1 MEEGPVSGGPDGGG
15 PLVSNLLPDARDF
28 GARELAYVRSG
39 CGGGGAADR
48 APSPPASS
56 SSGARPRDVPSD
68 PSVTLLDGR
77 RGEWVSWKDFL
88 GGKKKKKDDA
98 RRSEAKT
105 RRGKNETK
113 ASAPTRGEG
122 EEGRRREPAE
132 APSS

>member
-1 MEEGPVSGGPDGGG
+1 
-15 PLVSNLLPDARDF
+15 
-28 GARELAYVRSG
+28 
-39 CGGGGAADR
+39 
-48 APSPPASS
+48 
-56 SSGARPRDVPSD
+56 
-68 PSVTLLDGR
+68 VTYGR

-88 GGKKKKKDDA
+88 GEKKKKKDDA

-105 RRGKNETK
+105 RRGINETK

>member
-1 MEEGPVSGGPDGGG
+1 
-15 PLVSNLLPDARDF
+15 
-28 GARELAYVRSG
+28 
-39 CGGGGAADR
+39 
-48 APSPPASS
+48 
-56 SSGARPRDVPSD
+56 
-68 PSVTLLDGR
+68 VTYGR

-88 GGKKKKKDDA
+88 GGKKKDDA

-105 RRGKNETK
+105 RRGINETK